1 MFEFFKK
8 TKSKTNQEK
17 VIDWLHGIAQRQ
29 AQLSKEVELLAF
41 YWNEPDFKSQKHF
54 QVAIPTYFTE
64 WFGRVD
70 LVAYYETDKGLKP
83 CSMFNAVSLM
93 DENITPVAIHFDFS
107 YTHDSLPFTRRIT
120 MSSDVQAFLDASVEN
135 DFNKQKAAL
144 TLHYLTAIFAAKIVR
159 HQFLIERRK

>member
-1 MFEFFKK
+1 
-8 TKSKTNQEK
+8 
-17 VIDWLHGIAQRQ
+17 
-29 AQLSKEVELLAF
+29 
-41 YWNEPDFKSQKHF
+41 
-54 QVAIPTYFTE
+54 
-64 WFGRVD
+64 
-70 LVAYYETDKGLKP
+70 
-83 CSMFNAVSLM
+83 MFNAVSLM

-120 MSSDVQAFLDASVEN
+120 MSSDVQALLDASVEN